1 MNTNNT
7 TQKEFKI
14 GGGAALFTLII
25 CSLLYMINYM
35 DRQVFA
41 VALEPMKQELGLTD
55 SQLGI
60 IGTVFLLGIAFF
72 ALPAGLLMDRWSRRK
87 AVGIMAIGWSVFT
100 WLTGLGKGFW
110 GIFMPRA
117 MVGVGEAGFS
127 AGGTA
132 MITAAYP
139 PESRSKAMGVF
150 NMFIM
155 LGIALGMIIGG
166 KIVTA
171 YGWRMPFFIFAVP
184 GVILGIIAF
193 FFLKDYKTVKEV
205 DESGKKMGVFATI
218 ATLFKIP
225 TLRWLFIGF
234 AMQNVLA
241 FSYLQWTAAYLMRC
255 RGLTAGGAGEII
267 GIMSLGALIGAP
279 LGGFLAD
286 KWQKKNARGRM
297 LFPVCTMIVMTALWV
312 PSVILQFEGLGFV
325 LGILFGTTVMMG
337 LPALSAITQDV
348 VTPGLKATSWGMC
361 VLCMYVLG
369 GGWAPYLTGAI
380 SDALGGGAH
389 GLKVAL
395 LLVSIGGVLATICLY
410 FGSRHYEKD
419 VAKVSGVVLE
429 AE

>member
-1 MNTNNT
+1 MTTNNI
-7 TQKEFKI
+7 TQKEFKT

-25 CSLLYMINYM
+25 CSLLYMVNYM

-41 VALEPMKQELGLTD
+41 VALEPMKQELRLTD

-60 IGTVFLLGIAFF
+60 IGTVFLLSIAFF

-87 AVGIMAIGWSVFT
+87 AVGITAIGWSIFT
-100 WLTGLGKGFW
+100 YVTGLGKGFW
-110 GIFMPRA
+110 GIFIPRS

-155 LGIALGMIIGG
+155 LGIALGMILGG
-166 KIVTA
+166 IIVTA
-171 YGWRMPFFIFAVP
+171 YGWRMPFFVFAVP

-193 FFLKDYKTVKEV
+193 FLKDYKTVKEV
-205 DESGKKMGVFATI
+205 DGLGKKVGFFATV
-218 ATLFKIP
+218 ASLFRIP
-225 TLRWLFIGF
+225 TLKWLFIGY

-255 RGLTAGGAGEII
+255 RDLTAADAGKII
-267 GIMSLGALIGAP
+267 GIMSFGALIGSP

-297 LFPVCTMIVMTALWV
+297 LLPVCTMIVMTALWV

-325 LGILFGTTVMMG
+325 SGILFGTTVMMG

-380 SDALGGGAH
+380 SDALGGGAY

-395 LLVSIGGVLATICLY
+395 LIASIGGVLATICLY
-410 FGSRHYEKD
+410 IGSRHYEED
-419 VAKVSGVVLE
+419 VVKVSGVVLE